1 MSSEERKMVRIITS
15 PEKGLTAI
23 ELLIIVSVVAVLV
36 IFTAPLLSGSKSE
49 FDQAVKITESTVEQ
63 ARQTARFYKTN
74 VLIRLETDEQKN
86 HQSITLSIPRIKSQ
100 SVLNEVTEEFQL
112 PEGIQ
117 VISEDQVIHFDE
129 RGEIAIPAQ
138 LLFVSDRLKDQSR
151 QLVIR

>member
-1 MSSEERKMVRIITS
+1 MVRIITS

-36 IFTAPLLSGSKSE
+36 IFTAPLLSGSKSD

-63 ARQTARFYKTN
+63 ARQTARFYKTS

-86 HQSITLSIPRIKSQ
+86 HQSITLAIPRIKSQ

>member
-36 IFTAPLLSGSKSE
+36 IFTAPLLSGSKSD

>member
-1 MSSEERKMVRIITS
+1 MVRIITS

-63 ARQTARFYKTN
+63 ARQTARFYKTS

-86 HQSITLSIPRIKSQ
+86 HQSITLSIPRMKSQ

-129 RGEIAIPAQ
+129 QGEVAIPAQ

>member
-1 MSSEERKMVRIITS
+1 MVRILTS

>member
-1 MSSEERKMVRIITS
+1 MVRILTS

-63 ARQTARFYKTN
+63 ARQTARFYKTS

-86 HQSITLSIPRIKSQ
+86 HQSITLSIPRMKSQ

-129 RGEIAIPAQ
+129 QGEVAIPAQ